1 MFVMLKRDWPGNF
14 RRSVRDPNGEIVHQY
29 EFAPGLPVE
38 IEPGHEKSLAGDIGK
53 ALIEVNAIGKSI
65 KGREDKPVDADAAVQ
80 VRRLYADLEAA
91 ANHIDKIEDQLRE
104 ERRQNS
110 ELSLLVEQMRAKL
123 GETTDATPPAGGP
136 AGEVSTVEGDKPVE
150 GDVSLDAT
158 APAAEETT
166 AEEAK
171 PAKKRDKR

>member
-14 RRSVRDPNGEIVHQY
+14 RRSVRGPKGEILHQY
-29 EFAPGLPVE
+29 EFAPGVPVE
-38 IEPGHEKSLAGDIGK
+38 IEPEHEKSLAGDIGN

-65 KGREDKPVDADAAVQ
+65 KGKENKPVDADAAAQ

-91 ANHIDKIEDQLRE
+91 SNHIEKIEEQLRE

-110 ELSLLVEQMRAKL
+110 ELSLLVEQLRAKL
-123 GETTDATPPAGGP
+123 GETTDAPAPAAVP
-136 AGEVSTVEGDKPVE
+136 AGEVSTHEGDTPVE

-171 PAKKRDKR
+171 PAKQRHKR